1 MDALPAQGARARFF
15 KIVRSHKTWLGG
27 SLCILLMATLTLP
40 WIYTTPHGTIVDY
53 VVQFHDNTSQ
63 AGLDTPLFV
72 GPVCGAPIPPSL
84 WFRIPT
90 GADFYCYT
98 PFLLQNC
105 NGKSHR
111 EYEAGLEEGIPRY
124 AATHVQTWGR
134 TGTYQGPISTA
145 VRVVTC
151 GARIRRHVA
160 VGQEAVRGIAGAA
173 AGRPTPQG
181 TASGD
186 HAGPWSLRQYPSG
199 FQDGRNE
206 VELVLQWCS
215 TAILCVAVCGGL
227 GTKEG
232 GVRQTDWGDW
242 GDWPP
247 YVESGHHG
255 ERRQAVGAFKVK
267 KEQQH
272 GLPDCKAISRGNVR
286 RYQGLLVP
294 EWPWW
299 WPGPYYAR
307 GHSPQGRMEDD
318 QEAFIRR
325 GGTLAWC
332 RNVSGE
338 EQYHRKPGVFSISDF
353 RLIRLELGSSP
364 RIPRTIMT
372 IGLSHDIFLYFLY
385 VQLSFPIEAV
395 ELTIFG
401 LVDTGCTFI
410 WNISCMCSAHMRPVS
425 GFSSIGDDEI

>member
-1 MDALPAQGARARFF
+1 MENHTESMKPALKRAYPVMLQRMSKPGGGRGRTRAQSPQPSVSSPAGHG
-15 KIVRSHKTWLGG
+15 SGG
-27 SLCILLMATLTLP
+27 
-40 WIYTTPHGTIVDY
+40 
-53 VVQFHDNTSQ
+53 TSPS
-63 AGLDTPLFV
+63 AKKRFV
-72 GPVCGAPIPPSL
+72 GSPAPLLADPLPRAQPPVITPDHEAFASIHLGFKTAEMKLSLYYNDVVLRFSASPS
-84 WFRIPT
+84 
-90 GADFYCYT
+90 A
-98 PFLLQNC
+98 
-105 NGKSHR
+105 
-111 EYEAGLEEGIPRY
+111 EGLELKRGEFDKLI
-124 AATHVQTWGR
+124 
-134 TGTYQGPISTA
+134 
-145 VRVVTC
+145 
-151 GARIRRHVA
+151 
-160 VGQEAVRGIAGAA
+160 EAIEAI
-173 AGRPTPQG
+173 
-181 TASGD
+181 D
-186 HAGPWSLRQYPSG
+186 HHMSS
-199 FQDGRNE
+199 QD
-206 VELVLQWCS
+206 
-215 TAILCVAVCGGL
+215 
-227 GTKEG
+227 
-232 GVRQTDWGDW
+232 
-242 GDWPP
+242 
-247 YVESGHHG
+247 G

-272 GLPDCKAISRGNVR
+272 GLPDCKAISWGNVR

-338 EQYHRKPGVFSISDF
+338 EQYHRKPGGFSISDF

-401 LVDTGCTFI
+401 GLVDTGCTFI